1 MLHLLRQPDR
11 IARWFLLA
19 ALVFL
24 LAACGAATPAITEAP
39 TAGAIEATFTPPPTP
54 EPTSLPAK
62 VILASDAGS
71 SPAELQRVETRL
83 AALAAAGNSTLVRQ
97 ESVTAADLTD
107 DVKVVVWVGTAA
119 GIADLAAG
127 APRVQFVAITPAEV
141 QPLDNLSIIRSQPE
155 NAVFIAGYISTLIAP
170 DWRGGALLPSDGPL
184 GGQAQ
189 SIFTNG
195 GRFFCGRCAP
205 AYAPIVLFPVSA
217 ALPTGSPASAW
228 KAAFSELNQNV
239 IEVLY
244 VSDAAAS
251 PELLTSLAETGITL
265 LGSQPPSPEWSQN
278 WAATV
283 QVDAGALLETL
294 WPDLLAGK
302 GGQSLSA
309 PVTLSD
315 INPEKLSPGRL
326 ELVEKMIADLQAGL
340 VGPYSVP
347 AE

>member
-24 LAACGAATPAITEAP
+24 LAACGAATPAMTEAP
-39 TAGAIEATFTPPPTP
+39 PAGAIEATFTPPPTP

-62 VILASDAGS
+62 VILTSDAGS

-228 KAAFSELNQNV
+228 TAAFSELNQNV

-251 PELLTSLAETGITL
+251 PELLTSLGRDRHHPAGEPAAFAGMEPE
-265 LGSQPPSPEWSQN
+265 LGRHR
-278 WAATV
+278 
-283 QVDAGALLETL
+283 AGGRRRAIGNT
-294 WPDLLAGK
+294 LAGPAGRK
-302 GGQSLSA
+302 RRSIAVRAGHIERYQPRKTVA
-309 PVTLSD
+309 R
-315 INPEKLSPGRL
+315 SPGTGGKDDRRFASRPGRSL
-326 ELVEKMIADLQAGL
+326 
-340 VGPYSVP
+340 
-347 AE
+347 

>member
-24 LAACGAATPAITEAP
+24 LAACSAATPAVTEAP
-39 TAGAIEATFTPPPTP
+39 TAGVIETTAPPSPTP

-62 VILASDAGS
+62 VILVGDTAS
-71 SPAELQRVETRL
+71 SPAELQNVENQL
-83 AALAAAGNSTLVRQ
+83 AALTVAGNSTLVRQ
-97 ESVTAADLTD
+97 DGVTAVDLTE

-119 GIADLAAG
+119 GIGDLAAG
-127 APRVQFVAITPAEV
+127 APGVQFVAITPAEI
-141 QPLDNLSIIRSQPE
+141 QPLGNLSIIRSQPE
-155 NAVFIAGYISTLIAP
+155 NGVFIAGYISTLIAP

-189 SIFTNG
+189 SVFTNG

-228 KAAFSELNQNV
+228 QTAFTELNQNV

-244 VSDAAAS
+244 VSDAAVS
-251 PELLTSLAETGITL
+251 PELLTALANMGITL

-283 QVDAGALLETL
+283 QVDASTLLETL
-294 WPDLLAGK
+294 WPDLLAGR
-302 GGQSLSA
+302 GGQTLAA
-309 PVTLSD
+309 PVTVSD
-315 INPEKLSPGRL
+315 INPEKLSPGRQ

-340 VGPYSVP
+340 VGPFSVP
-347 AE
+347 AD

>member
-1 MLHLLRQPDR
+1 MLHLLRQPDY

-24 LAACGAATPAITEAP
+24 LAACGAATPAMTEAP
-39 TAGAIEATFTPPPTP
+39 TAGAIEATITPPPTP

-62 VILASDAGS
+62 VILVSDAGS
-71 SPAELQRVETRL
+71 SPAELQKVETQL
-83 AALAAAGNSTLVRQ
+83 AALAAAGNSTLVQQ

-107 DVKVVVWVGTAA
+107 DVQVVVWVGTAA
-119 GIADLAAG
+119 GIGDLAAG
-127 APRVQFVAITPAEV
+127 APRVQFVAITPAEI
-141 QPLDNLSIIRSQPE
+141 QPFDNLSIIRSQPE
-155 NAVFIAGYISTLIAP
+155 NAIFIAGYISTLIAP

-205 AYAPIVLFPVSA
+205 SYAPIVLFPVSA
-217 ALPTGSPASAW
+217 VLPTGSPAAAW
-228 KAAFSELNQNV
+228 QAAFAELNQNV

-251 PELLTSLAETGITL
+251 PELLTALAETGITL
-265 LGSQPPSPEWSQN
+265 LGSQPPSPDWNQN

-283 QVDAGALLETL
+283 QVDASALLATL
-294 WPDLLAGK
+294 WPELLAGN
-302 GGQSLSA
+302 GGQSLVA

-315 INPEKLSPGRL
+315 INPEKLSPGRQ

-340 VGPYSVP
+340 VSPFSVP